1 MYKYNVQT
9 STYEKVE
16 IKDLK
21 VLDQVK
27 FSLEDQN
34 YAVVMSSPKCNE
46 LGKWEVKLQ

>member
-9 STYEKVE
+9 STYEKIE

-27 FSLEDQN
+27 FSLEDQD
-34 YAVVMSSPKCNE
+34 YAVVMSNPKRN
-46 LGKWEVKLQ
+46 